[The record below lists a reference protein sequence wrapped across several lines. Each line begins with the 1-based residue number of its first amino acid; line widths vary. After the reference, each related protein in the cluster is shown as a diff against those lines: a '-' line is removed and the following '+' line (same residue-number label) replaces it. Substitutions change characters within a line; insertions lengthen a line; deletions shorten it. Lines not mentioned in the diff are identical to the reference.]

1 MDEKELIK
9 QLHDLKSEMYEVY
22 EANYP
27 DRKEE
32 AAPITDGVY
41 NVKEYLNSNVKILW
55 LLKEPYC
62 EGDGTGGG
70 WNLAEEAEKH
80 SWFFPLVK
88 NPTFITMAYT
98 SYCLLENKF
107 YDEPGVPWL
116 NENNDAVNKAMLKIA
131 HININKMP
139 GWTRSTWSGV
149 ANQYPVWKAIIFKQ
163 IEAINPEII
172 ICGNTFSILQDDLS
186 VDELNRVEVKP
197 EISFI
202 SYAYGSKLI
211 IDAYHPA
218 QTQIT
223 RETYVDSIKTL
234 VDRWKASKS

>member
-1 MDEKELIK
+1 MDEKELTK
-9 QLHDLKSEMYEVY
+9 RLNDLKSEIYEVY
-22 EANYP
+22 QASYP
-27 DRKEE
+27 DRKED

-41 NVKEYLNSNVKILW
+41 NVKEYLNSKPKILW

-62 EGDGTGGG
+62 EGDGTGGD
-70 WNLAEEAEKH
+70 WDLAEEAEKH
-80 SWFFPLVK
+80 KWFFPLIK
-88 NPTFITMAYT
+88 NPTYSTMAYT
-98 SYCLLENKF
+98 SHSLLENLK
-107 YDEPGVPWL
+107 YDDEPWL
-116 NENNDAVNKAMLKIA
+116 NEKDDVVNKSLIKVA

-149 ANQYPVWKAIIFKQ
+149 ANQYRVWKAIIFKQ

-197 EISFI
+197 GISFI

-218 QTQIT
+218 QSQIT

-234 VDRWKASKS
+234 YDQWHAEKS